1 MDKKMLINEEL
12 LVSCSDQALKDGAVF
27 LLNTLTDRIQ
37 LRQQK
42 GIEEI
47 ERLATA
53 YGLILPKLYAKNGV
67 TPKYQNPAMPHQT
80 WSGRGRPPVWLVEAE
95 ARGEDRE
102 KFAIKR
108 QKKINTG

>member
-1 MDKKMLINEEL
+1 MDKKVLINEEL
-12 LVSCSDQALKDGAVF
+12 LVSCSPNAEGRGGFSVEYADGSHSAAPA
-27 LLNTLTDRIQ
+27 
-37 LRQQK
+37 K

-80 WSGRGRPPVWLVEAE
+80 WWPRPAAGLAGRGGS
-95 ARGEDRE
+95 ARRG
-102 KFAIKR
+102 
-108 QKKINTG
+108 

>member
-1 MDKKMLINEEL
+1 MNKKQLINEDL
-12 LVSCSDQALKDGAVF
+12 LDSSSDQALKEAAVF
-27 LLNTLTDRIQ
+27 LLNTLTDRVQ

-47 ERLATA
+47 ERLAMA

-102 KFAIKR
+102 RFVIKS
-108 QKKINTG
+108 QKRLGQV